1 MSLLLLANQLDR
13 AAVLRRGRNVIR
25 TEARALAGLEA
36 MLDDSFVTACE
47 MILRTDG
54 RIIVT
59 GMGKSGHIGRKIAST
74 LAATGTP
81 AQFVH
86 PAEAGHGDMGMLV
99 AGDTLLVLSN
109 SGNTAELRPML
120 DHARRHAVPIIGV
133 ATHRGS
139 MVMRRADVGLCLP
152 LNREAC
158 AANIAPTT
166 STALQL
172 ALGDALAMAVMDM
185 RGISAGR
192 IQALHPA
199 GAIGWRVTTV
209 AALMHTGDRMP
220 LVSGETGM
228 ADVISRITG
237 GRMGLAGVVDR
248 EGDLLGVISDGDLRR
263 HFDGLGTAVAADV
276 MTSLPL
282 SVPADMLVGDAL
294 RLLNGAEITAAFV
307 VDGQDRQHPARPLG
321 IIHIH
326 DLLQHGL
333 N

>member
-1 MSLLLLANQLDR
+1 MLVPTDALDR
-13 AAVLRRGRNVIR
+13 AAVLDRGRDVIR

-47 MILRTDG
+47 VMLRTTG
-54 RIIVT
+54 RIVVT

-99 AGDTLLVLSN
+99 AGDALLILSN
-109 SGNTAELRPML
+109 SGNTAELRAML
-120 DHARRHAVPIIGV
+120 DYARQHAVPIIGM

-139 MVMRRADVGLCLP
+139 MVMRRADVCLCMP
-152 LNREAC
+152 LNPEAC
-158 AANIAPTT
+158 ARNIAPTT

-192 IQALHPA
+192 IRDLHPA
-199 GAIGWRVTTV
+199 GAIGKRVTTV
-209 AALMHTGDRMP
+209 SALMHTGDRMP
-220 LVSGETGM
+220 LVSIEAGM
-228 ADVISRITG
+228 ADVISRITS
-237 GRMGLAGVVDR
+237 GRMGLAGVVDD
-248 EGDLLGVISDGDLRR
+248 ESNLVGVISDGDLRR
-263 HFDGLGTAVAADV
+263 HFDGLNTAVASDV

-294 RLLNGAEITAAFV
+294 RLLNSAEITAAFV
-307 VDGQDRQHPARPLG
+307 VDGEDRRLPVRPLG
-321 IIHIH
+321 IVHIH